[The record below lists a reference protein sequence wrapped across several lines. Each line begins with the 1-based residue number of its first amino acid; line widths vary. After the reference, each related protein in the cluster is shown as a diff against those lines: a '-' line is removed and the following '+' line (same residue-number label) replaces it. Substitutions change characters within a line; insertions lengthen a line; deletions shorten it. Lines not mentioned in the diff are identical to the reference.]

1 MANKRSNA
9 VLAHTRTFVYDRK
22 KRKLVETKRKPVP
35 RSCSAWP
42 MKSDA
47 LGVSP
52 EQIPEAMAEAI
63 RYGVP
68 TEFDPRT
75 GEAILTSP
83 GHRRR
88 YAEMYGIY
96 DRNGG
101 YSDPQQNKD
110 RFNPREFGN
119 DD

>member
-1 MANKRSNA
+1 MANKRSTA
-9 VLAHTRTFVYDRK
+9 VLAHTRTYVYDKK
-22 KRKLVETKRKPVP
+22 KRRLVQVKRKPLP

-47 LGVSP
+47 LGVLP
-52 EQIPEAMAEAI
+52 EQIPEAMEEA
-63 RYGVP
+63 RRHGVP
-68 TEFDPRT
+68 TEFDPHT

-83 GHRRR
+83 GHRKR

-101 YSDPQQNKD
+101 WSDPQQHKE
-110 RFNPREFGN
+110 RFNPREH
-119 DD
+119 DYAD